1 MGYFRELPNIAYQS
15 PLSHKNSSKDYV
27 IVKNLFRRAKMLDY
41 VRTGA
46 VEFNKFVIGD
56 GDRPDTIAEYLYGD
70 AELDYIIVL
79 VAGIV
84 NIGHEWPLQ
93 DYQVYNYALQKYGS
107 EEKLNEVK
115 YHETFEIVDNQ
126 GRQLLPP
133 NLIVDVDFK
142 FPGSITQAGSVRYTL
157 VSQEGNRQLDD
168 KDEYTVATDGIARA
182 ITNLEYEYTT
192 NDKKREINVLKGGYL
207 NIFINDL
214 RTIVNYSKSK
224 GFVNTKLAITE
235 NTELVNP

>member
-1 MGYFRELPNIAYQS
+1 MGYFKELPNIAYQS

-46 VEFNKFVIGD
+46 IEFNKFVIGD

-93 DYQVYNYALQKYGS
+93 DYQVYNYALQKYCS

-115 YHETFEIVDNQ
+115 YHETF
-126 GRQLLPP
+126 
-133 NLIVDVDFK
+133 
-142 FPGSITQAGSVRYTL
+142 
-157 VSQEGNRQLDD
+157 
-168 KDEYTVATDGIARA
+168 
-182 ITNLEYEYTT
+182 
-192 NDKKREINVLKGGYL
+192 
-207 NIFINDL
+207 
-214 RTIVNYSKSK
+214 
-224 GFVNTKLAITE
+224 
-235 NTELVNP
+235 